1 MIDVCMMLLVL
12 GHARTRF
19 PRLRNGELEQ
29 PMVREI
35 TIRLRRFAA
44 PASQH
49 VGKGRSHEA
58 RTAARPPLNS
68 VRCSMEYSPEPKSIR
83 GSLCYDMMVGYSG
96 TT

>member
-68 VRCSMEYSPEPKSIR
+68 VRSMEYSVTPSVLLR
-83 GSLCYDMMVGYSG
+83 
-96 TT
+96 